1 MLTISQGERIVE
13 FLLLILDKEESPK
26 VQALMC
32 MGIAKLMLAGMV
44 TDDRVLQ
51 SLVLVYVSPETA
63 SNQELRQ
70 CLSYFFPVYCYSSP
84 ANQRRMQKVRVLR
97 AVVK

>member
-1 MLTISQGERIVE
+1 
-13 FLLLILDKEESPK
+13 
-26 VQALMC
+26 

-44 TDDRVLQ
+44 VDDRVLQ

-63 SNQELRQ
+63 TNQELRQ

-84 ANQRRMQKVRVLR
+84 ANQRRMQKVSLPKISYACARLTMTW
-97 AVVK
+97 